1 MDKEIIF
8 SCIKQSPG
16 AIAGLTGAV
25 IAFIELSSRFPGSL
39 KRIFLNYTTWI
50 YLSLNAITS
59 YLFFCIAL
67 IFDIKISNISINDYP
82 ILGAFII
89 GLISMGLLRS
99 SLININI
106 KGANYNYGI
115 GNAIQKIL
123 KWAETLYDRDKSK
136 ILIKDVDLLVPDISF
151 EIMHKEIVPICIAAF
166 SYPIEDDN
174 NEINRQIG
182 LLKEIDDMTEE
193 AKVIS
198 LALTVANKIGIDILK
213 QCVIDYKNR
222 KKENMDDDKYK
233 NIKNRIQ
240 LLLDQQE
247 KLRTSIRTSIKTQGE
262 NKNEQ

>member
-8 SCIKQSPG
+8 SCIKLGPG
-16 AIAGLTGAV
+16 AIAGLTGAA

-39 KRIFLNYTTWI
+39 KHIFKNYTSWI
-50 YLSLNAITS
+50 YLSLNIITS
-59 YLFFCIAL
+59 YLLFYIAL

-82 ILGAFII
+82 LLGAFII

-106 KGANYNYGI
+106 KGSNYNYGI

-136 ILIKDVDLLVPDISF
+136 LLIKDVGSLVPNIPFD
-151 EIMHKEIVPICIAAF
+151 IMHKEIVPICIAAF
-166 SYPIEDDN
+166 SYPIEEDN

-182 LLKEIDDMTEE
+182 LLKERDDMTEK

-198 LALTVANKIGIDILK
+198 LAWTLPH
-213 QCVIDYKNR
+213 
-222 KKENMDDDKYK
+222 
-233 NIKNRIQ
+233 
-240 LLLDQQE
+240 
-247 KLRTSIRTSIKTQGE
+247 
-262 NKNEQ
+262 